1 MPAIPALPT
10 DPRTA
15 TLADIGV
22 GRARLPADVELGEEL
37 GRGANNRV
45 YAAERGGVECVLR
58 APRRRSDTQQR
69 GSALWEFRH
78 TLRAAQLGVGPAVH
92 AAWCARHADGR
103 WPSGLYLLM
112 ERFDDDLEAV
122 LVDPAARAA
131 LPEVGRALAAC
142 LHTLARERILVY
154 DLKPSNVVV
163 RLGDDGGA
171 AAVRVIDFGRDF
183 CEWGGCAA
191 AADAQTPTLDLLD
204 RRLRARAPD
213 APAAEREALA
223 THVLFAT
230 MVVVLSA
237 TTTHVLYEDRAEHR
251 MDAEARRAAHPL
263 AALARDLLDG
273 MQGQNVALVREL
285 LRTDA
290 VRGVL
295 AHYHG
300 RRYAGTR
307 RTLALA
313 RGEERRAW

>member
-1 MPAIPALPT
+1 MPAIPPLPA

-22 GRARLPADVELGEEL
+22 GRARLPAEVTLGEEL

-45 YAAERGGVECVLR
+45 YAAEHEGRECVLR

-92 AAWCARHADGR
+92 AAWCARHAEGR
-103 WPSGLYLLM
+103 WPSGLYVLM
-112 ERFDDDLEAV
+112 ERFDDDLEAA
-122 LVDPAARAA
+122 LVDPAARDA
-131 LPEVGRALAAC
+131 LPAVGRALAEC
-142 LHTLARERILVY
+142 LHALARERILVY

-163 RLGDDGGA
+163 RVDADA
-171 AAVRVIDFGRDF
+171 PTVRVIDFGRDF

-204 RRLRARAPD
+204 RRLRARDAD
-213 APAAEREALA
+213 APAEEREALA

-230 MVVVLSA
+230 MMVILSA

-251 MDAEARRAAHPL
+251 MDAAARRAAHPL
-263 AALARDLLDG
+263 AALTRELLDG

-300 RRYAGTR
+300 RRCAGTR

>member
-1 MPAIPALPT
+1 MIPPLPT

-15 TLADIGV
+15 TLADVGV
-22 GRARLPADVELGEEL
+22 RRAKLPPEVELGEEL

-45 YAAERGGVECVLR
+45 YAAEYEGRECVLR

-69 GSALWEFRH
+69 GSALWELRH
-78 TLRAAQLGVGPAVH
+78 TLRAAQLGVGPQVH

-103 WPSGLYLLM
+103 WPSGLYALL

-122 LVDPAARAA
+122 LVDPEARDAPA
-131 LPEVGRALAAC
+131 IGRAIAAC
-142 LHTLARERILVY
+142 LETLARERVFVY

-163 RLGDDGGA
+163 RDGDGPD
-171 AAVRVIDFGRDF
+171 VRIIDFGRDF

-191 AADAQTPTLDLLD
+191 APDAQTPTLDLLA
-204 RRLRARAPD
+204 RRLRAREPHATD
-213 APAAEREALA
+213 AEREALA

-230 MVVVLSA
+230 MMVLLSA
-237 TTTHVLYEDRAEHR
+237 TTTHVLHEDRAEHR
-251 MDAEARRAAHPL
+251 MDAVARRAAHPL
-263 AALARDLLDG
+263 APLTRELLEG
-273 MQGQNVALVREL
+273 MQGQNLALVREL

-300 RRYAGTR
+300 RRCSGTR

-313 RGEERRAW
+313 RGEERR